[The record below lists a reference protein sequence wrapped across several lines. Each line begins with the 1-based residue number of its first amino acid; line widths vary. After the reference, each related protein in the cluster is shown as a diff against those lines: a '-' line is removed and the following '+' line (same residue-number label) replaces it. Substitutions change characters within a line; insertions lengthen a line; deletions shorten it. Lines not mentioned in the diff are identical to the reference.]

1 MKRKLKLIF
10 ISILIVPI
18 LSGCTKEKMELKN
31 NSFTVEYGNAISD
44 KAEDYLKNSEEFL
57 KNLKVEN
64 LPKNE
69 KDKEYPSIGEYE
81 IVLKTDNQKEVVKV
95 SVNDTVAPEF
105 KDLKEKYETEYGS
118 KIDLKQFSATDLSKT
133 EISLDDS
140 NVNYKKSGTYKA
152 VVTAKDESANE
163 TKKDISIIVKA
174 EKKENNSKNAN
185 SSSKKPNSSSNNKS
199 SNSNKSNSSSSN
211 SSNTVKV
218 PSNKD
223 SYTEFRDGNN
233 SAWDF
238 SIENAPSD
246 WYD

>member
-10 ISILIVPI
+10 ISILIIPI
-18 LSGCTKEKMELKN
+18 LSGCTKEKMKLKN

-44 KAEDYLKNSEEFL
+44 KAKDYLKNSEEFL
-57 KNLKVEN
+57 KNIKVEN

-69 KDKEYPSIGEYE
+69 KDKEYPSVGEYE
-81 IVLKTDNQKEVVKV
+81 IVLKTDNQEEVVKI
-95 SVNDTVAPEF
+95 SVKDTVAPEF
-105 KDLKEKYETEYGS
+105 KDLKEKYELKYGS
-118 KIDLKQFSATDLSKT
+118 KIDLKQFSAIDLSKT

-140 NVNYKKSGTYKA
+140 KVNYKKSGTYKA
-152 VVTAKDESANE
+152 TVIAKDESANE
-163 TKKDISIIVKA
+163 TKKDISIIVKT
-174 EKKENNSKNAN
+174 EKKENNSKSTN
-185 SSSKKPNSSSNNKS
+185 SSSKKPSSSSNNKS